1 MANAR
6 APRASTRVPVIV
18 VAVLAALVLLVL
30 GGVAGWLIAGPAR
43 ADASP
48 ASPGS
53 TATLGADLPER
64 DFFFQV
70 IGYDTANQ
78 GGQTLNLYFHYRYD
92 RGIQAKD
99 IPNYIDLRTDALDF
113 LDAVDA
119 TDNPYWEILDEQL
132 CTQLANGYPLESI
145 SCQLQVYPDDRA
157 GLPYEPGYHGT
168 TFTIGD
174 IEPLAVPGPS
184 TSVGQCAIS
193 DPSCQEEQ

>member
-1 MANAR
+1 M
-6 APRASTRVPVIV
+6 STDTRPSRVSVPFVVTAV
-18 VAVLAALVLLVL
+18 VAAFVLLMA

-43 ADASP
+43 ADAAP
-48 ASPGS
+48 TS
-53 TATLGADLPER
+53 TTTPGADLPER

-78 GGQTLNLYFHYRYD
+78 GGQTLNMYFHYRYD

-99 IPNYIDLRTDALDF
+99 IPNYIDLRTDAIDF
-113 LDAVDA
+113 MDAVDA
-119 TDNPYWEILDEQL
+119 AENPYWEILDEQL

-184 TSVGQCAIS
+184 TSVQQCSIS
-193 DPSCQEEQ
+193 DPTCQDEQ

>member
-1 MANAR
+1 MTD
-6 APRASTRVPVIV
+6 TRPSRVSVLFVVTAV
-18 VAVLAALVLLVL
+18 VAAFVLLVA
-30 GGVAGWLIAGPAR
+30 GGVAGWLIADPAR
-43 ADASP
+43 ADAAP
-48 ASPGS
+48 ASTTTP
-53 TATLGADLPER
+53 GADLPER

-78 GGQTLNLYFHYRYD
+78 GGQTLNMYFHYRYD

-99 IPNYIDLRTDALDF
+99 IPNYIDLRTDAIDF
-113 LDAVDA
+113 MDAVDA
-119 TDNPYWEILDEQL
+119 AENPYWEILDEQL

-184 TSVGQCAIS
+184 TSVQQCSIS
-193 DPSCQEEQ
+193 DPSCQDEQ